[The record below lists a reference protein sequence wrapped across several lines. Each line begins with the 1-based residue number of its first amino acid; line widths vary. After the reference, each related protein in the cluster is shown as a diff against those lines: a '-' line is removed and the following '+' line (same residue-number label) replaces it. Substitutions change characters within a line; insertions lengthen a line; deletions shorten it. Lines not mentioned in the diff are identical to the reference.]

1 MSQSTE
7 SNQTNTATGV
17 LAEVATALAG
27 AAGETRSRLVKVL
40 TERELVKRVD
50 LLDKAL
56 VKRTQLQAEVNAIR
70 PPGKKAF
77 ALVDG
82 QMKEVTAVYTPEEK
96 KKFDEE
102 TKQYN
107 KKLKEANE
115 KLSKFEKL
123 LEVAFVGDPNDAEA
137 LSKAYAKLGKAIA
150 GGGGGGGGGDSSD
163 DSEKS
168 ED

>member
-1 MSQSTE
+1 MSQNTE
-7 SNQTNTATGV
+7 SNQTSTGTGV
-17 LAEVATALAG
+17 LAEVASALQG
-27 AAGETRSRLVKVL
+27 SSGEVRSRLVKAL

-56 VKRTQLQAEVNAIR
+56 VKQGQLRNEVNAIR

-77 ALVDG
+77 VLQQDG
-82 QMKEVTAVYTPEEK
+82 KMVEVQAVYTPEEK
-96 KKFDEE
+96 KKHEE
-102 TKQYN
+102 EMKQYN

-115 KLSKFEKL
+115 KLANFEKL
-123 LEVAFVGDPNDAEA
+123 LETAFGGAPEE
-137 LSKAYAKLGKAIA
+137 LEKAFAKLGKAVS
-150 GGGGGGGGGDSSD
+150 GGGSSSD

>member
-1 MSQSTE
+1 MSQNTE
-7 SNQTNTATGV
+7 SNQTSTATDV
-17 LAEVATALAG
+17 LAEVATALRG
-27 AAGETRSRLVKVL
+27 AAGETRSRLVKAL

-56 VKRTQLQAEVNAIR
+56 VKRTQLQNELNGIR

-82 QMKEVTAVYTPEEK
+82 QMKEVTAVYTAEEK

-107 KKLKEANE
+107 KKLKEATE

-137 LSKAYAKLGKAIA
+137 LTKAYAKLGKAVA
-150 GGGGGGGGGDSSD
+150 GGGDAGD
-163 DSEKS
+163 DSDKS
-168 ED
+168 EE

>member
-7 SNQTNTATGV
+7 SNQTSTATGV

-27 AAGETRSRLVKVL
+27 AAGETRSRLVKAL

-56 VKRTQLQAEVNAIR
+56 VKRGQLQNELNAIR

-77 ALVDG
+77 VLQADG
-82 QMKEVTAVYTPEEK
+82 KMVEAQAVYTAEEK

-102 TKQYN
+102 MKQYN
-107 KKLKEANE
+107 KKLKEATE
-115 KLSKFEKL
+115 KLAKFEKV
-123 LEVAFVGDPNDAEA
+123 LESALVGDPNDAEG
-137 LSKAYAKLGKAIA
+137 LTKAFAKLGKMVA
-150 GGGGGGGGGDSSD
+150 GGGGDAGGDDSD
-163 DSEKS
+163 KS
-168 ED
+168 EE